1 MLLMTIEKQS
11 SSLYIDDV
19 WLTDTKW
26 ENVKFDNLLC
36 CKHGM
41 LSDCIL
47 NWKCFHV

>member
-26 ENVKFDNLLC
+26 ENVKFE
-36 CKHGM
+36 
-41 LSDCIL
+41 
-47 NWKCFHV
+47 